1 MLALLPLIMLSTMPL
16 SSNADEGVA
25 FTFKDNICPT
35 KPCANGGDCS
45 FNAQV
50 GSYTC
55 FCHCGYRGANCT
67 INPPGTC
74 SEYSCG
80 QRGKCVTESRKR
92 GRLRQNTCTF
102 TRANAILTGLFVE
115 GMGDVKGSKATT
127 ATAATAIYQ
136 VLKKS
141 SISSSENFLFNFA
154 KILLGII
161 LFGNPS
167 FDLLELRFI
176 FQPGAVFQ
184 LLYLLV
190 DERLKTVCVF
200 QNSGREEKQWEPE
213 FLCEFLPQNLAQK
226 HILSIT
232 KKSLSYQ
239 ISLRAFESHTDVE
252 YRADAAI
259 YTRSDFDLAVHSIA
273 IE

>member
-1 MLALLPLIMLSTMPL
+1 MASVYPKAFFSLLPPL
-16 SSNADEGVA
+16 SRRALDTAANCRLCGRTKSKHKNPHACNTKRVA

-102 TRANAILTGLFVE
+102 TRCQCEVAWMRGYGCEQDWSKCYTNGTFCGGNGRCKRQQSDDSYCCNCYEGFTGPQCLE
-115 GMGDVKGSKATT
+115 K
-127 ATAATAIYQ
+127 

-161 LFGNPS
+161 LFGNP
-167 FDLLELRFI
+167 R
-176 FQPGAVFQ
+176 
-184 LLYLLV
+184 
-190 DERLKTVCVF
+190 
-200 QNSGREEKQWEPE
+200 
-213 FLCEFLPQNLAQK
+213 
-226 HILSIT
+226 
-232 KKSLSYQ
+232 
-239 ISLRAFESHTDVE
+239 
-252 YRADAAI
+252 
-259 YTRSDFDLAVHSIA
+259 
-273 IE
+273 

>member
-16 SSNADEGVA
+16 SSNADEGCYSWWYSRRFSLQQFIESGCLYSPRVA

-35 KPCANGGDCS
+35 KPCANGGDCY

-102 TRANAILTGLFVE
+102 TRCQCEVAWMRGYRCEQDWSKCYTNGTFCGGNGRCKRQQSDDSYSCNCYEGFTGPQCLE
-115 GMGDVKGSKATT
+115 K
-127 ATAATAIYQ
+127 

-141 SISSSENFLFNFA
+141 SIASSENFLFNFA

-161 LFGNPS
+161 LFG
-167 FDLLELRFI
+167 
-176 FQPGAVFQ
+176 AVFQ

-190 DERLKTVCVF
+190 DERLKNGLRLSE
-200 QNSGREEKQWEPE
+200 QRQGRETMGTRVFLRISTSEPWPE
-213 FLCEFLPQNLAQK
+213 
-226 HILSIT
+226 
-232 KKSLSYQ
+232 
-239 ISLRAFESHTDVE
+239 
-252 YRADAAI
+252 
-259 YTRSDFDLAVHSIA
+259 VHSFNN
-273 IE
+273 EEELKLPN